1 MNQFHSG
8 REAKEFLISRIVAQA
23 NRENAPLSEV
33 ERKMLY
39 FTETGWTLPE
49 IWEVSEAFDREYDQ
63 NKYEK
68 KIAKLIRKALEHDR
82 GESHD
87 LYDEWWD
94 AIHFLKKEDHYIS
107 VMIALAGLRPAG
119 DQLKLFATGL
129 AVAALLLGS
138 IFLSLK
144 YQIDLSKYL
153 PSRDAVRFAFL
164 IAAACTAIIYLVSYR
179 FILGKVRKNGLI
191 DKVLE
196 KFSRAFRPH

>member
-23 NRENAPLSEV
+23 NRENAPLSEI

-63 NKYEK
+63 NKYER
-68 KIAKLIRKALEHDR
+68 KIAKLICKALKHDR
-82 GESHD
+82 NESHD
-87 LYDEWWD
+87 LYDEWWA

-107 VMIALAGLRPAG
+107 VMIAIAGLRPAG

-144 YQIDLSKYL
+144 YQIDISKYL
-153 PSRDAVRFAFL
+153 PSRDAVRFAFW
-164 IAAACTAIIYLVSYR
+164 IAAVFTAIIYLVSYR
-179 FILGKVRKNGLI
+179 FIFKQVRKNGQI
-191 DKVLE
+191 DKIIE
-196 KFSRAFRPH
+196 KFARVFRLH